1 MRIGPNPTLLR
12 IVMAF
17 GVLFTAS
24 CTDSAEQVPLNYGS
38 VQMAERGNH
47 HAITDRATQIWMRV
61 ARQAMENG
69 HPGIAI
75 RFAKRAV
82 LASPESDEPL
92 RILALVYRQQSD
104 DDKAVI
110 VARDTPKREAAA
122 RTSKAYS
129 ISPGRKSPVVVDSAN
144 REKKAN
150 VAPVSFRKRMLS
162 AQPVSP
168 ENGKH
173 PMYSIQLA
181 AYVNLHDAVRGK
193 NILTRRCRIISR
205 GSGYL

>member
-75 RFAKRAV
+75 RFAKRAF
-82 LASPESDEPL
+82 LASPECDGPI

-129 ISPGRKSPVVVDSAN
+129 IRP
-144 REKKAN
+144 
-150 VAPVSFRKRMLS
+150 
-162 AQPVSP
+162 
-168 ENGKH
+168 
-173 PMYSIQLA
+173 
-181 AYVNLHDAVRGK
+181 GK
-193 NILTRRCRIISR
+193 NPLSSWIRQIGKRKQMSHPFHFENECYRHNRYRQRMASTQCTAFNLPLMSIFMMPFVGRIS
-205 GSGYL
+205 